1 MNPIISYITIDL
13 SSYNNF
19 DYVRAVQGDQKTRYI
34 HITLLENQKPYV
46 LSDIKAVLRGTKP
59 DGKTIYNNCGIS
71 DDGEIIVELTEQ
83 ILAFAGIGK
92 YEIALYDTD
101 ESVITSFPFNIY
113 VSPAQFN
120 PETILSSDEFTELTT
135 NISKIKTVTDNAT
148 QIVEEMTNL
157 KVSVEELEKT
167 CSDNEKDRTSSEKD
181 RKSSEDTR
189 KSNEKTRISNENIRI
204 NNEDQRKTLE
214 EDRKSSEATRKENEA
229 LRVSNENDR
238 KSNEDARKKS
248 EATRNTDEL
257 KRVTAE
263 NERIKNENTRISNE
277 TERKESETIRKTS
290 EEIRVS
296 NENTR
301 VENEKGRISD
311 TTTAISNANLATDRA
326 NKAAQACENIVAGT
340 GIVMQVEKGSKNGV
354 AALDENAIIKR
365 EQLPPIELIST
376 DEPTNQLVNDFWLIE
391 Y

>member
-19 DYVRAVQGDQKTRYI
+19 DYVRAVQGDQNTRYI
-34 HITLLENQKPYV
+34 HITLLENQKQYV
-46 LSDIKAVLRGTKP
+46 LSNVKAVLRGTKS

-71 DDGEIIVELTEQ
+71 DDDEIIVELTEQ
-83 ILAFAGIGK
+83 ILSVAGIGK

-101 ESVITSFPFNIY
+101 ENVITSFPFNIY
-113 VSPAQFN
+113 VSPAQFS
-120 PETILSSDEFTELTT
+120 PAVVTSSDEFTELTT
-135 NISKIKTVTDNAT
+135 NISQIKTVTDNAT

-157 KVSVEELEKT
+157 KTSVEKLEKT
-167 CSDNEKDRTSSEKD
+167 CSDNEQDRVSSEKE

-189 KSNEKTRISNENIRI
+189 KLNEKTRISNEDVRI
-204 NNEDQRKTLE
+204 NNENQRKTSE
-214 EDRKSSEATRKENEA
+214 EDRKTSEVTRKENET
-229 LRVSNENDR
+229 LRVSSENGR
-238 KSNEDARKKS
+238 KSNEDIRKKS
-248 EATRNTDEL
+248 ETTRNTNEAE
-257 KRVTAE
+257 RVSAE
-263 NERIKNENTRISNE
+263 NERIKSENTRTSNE
-277 TERKESETIRKTS
+277 TERKKAETTRKSS

-296 NENTR
+296 NENIR
-301 VENEKGRISD
+301 VENEKNRVSD

-365 EQLPPIELIST
+365 EQLPPIEIISMN
-376 DEPTNQLVNDFWLIE
+376 EPTNQLVNDFWLVE

>member
-1 MNPIISYITIDL
+1 MNPVISYITIDL

-34 HITLLENQKPYV
+34 HITLLENQKQYV
-46 LSDIKAVLRGTKP
+46 LSDVEAVLRGTKP

-83 ILAFAGIGK
+83 ILAVAGIGK
-92 YEIALYDTD
+92 YEISLYNTD
-101 ESVITSFPFNIY
+101 ENVITSFPFNIY

-120 PETILSSDEFTELTT
+120 SGTVLSSDEFTELTT
-135 NISKIKTVTDNAT
+135 NISQIKTITDNAT
-148 QIVEEMTNL
+148 KTVEEMTNL

-167 CSDNEKDRTSSEKD
+167 CSDNEKDRILFEKD

-214 EDRKSSEATRKENEA
+214 EDRKSSEATREENES
-229 LRVSNENDR
+229 LRVLNENDR

-248 EATRNTDEL
+248 EATRNTDES

-263 NERIKNENTRISNE
+263 NERIKSENTRISNE
-277 TERKESETIRKTS
+277 TERKESETTRKTS

-340 GIVMQVEKGSKNGV
+340 GIIMQVEKGSKNGV

>member
-1 MNPIISYITIDL
+1 MNPVISYITIDL

-34 HITLLENQKPYV
+34 HITLLENQKQYV
-46 LSDIKAVLRGTKP
+46 LSDVEAVLRGTKP

-83 ILAFAGIGK
+83 ILAVAGIGK
-92 YEIALYDTD
+92 YEISLYNTD
-101 ESVITSFPFNIY
+101 ENVITSFPFNIY

-120 PETILSSDEFTELTT
+120 PGTLLSSDEFTELTT
-135 NISKIKTVTDNAT
+135 NISKIKTITDNAT

-157 KVSVEELEKT
+157 KGSVEELEKT
-167 CSDNEKDRTSSEKD
+167 CSDNEKDRISSEKE

-204 NNEDQRKTLE
+204 NNEDQRKILE
-214 EDRKSSEATRKENEA
+214 EDRKSSEVTRKENET
-229 LRVSNENDR
+229 LRVSNEDDR

-248 EATRNTDEL
+248 ETTRNTDEL
-257 KRVTAE
+257 KRVSAE
-263 NERIKNENTRISNE
+263 KERIQNENIRISNE
-277 TERKESETIRKTS
+277 TERKEAETTRKSS

>member
-167 CSDNEKDRTSSEKD
+167 CSDNEKDR
-181 RKSSEDTR
+181 KSSEDTR

-204 NNEDQRKTLE
+204 NNEDKRKTLE

-277 TERKESETIRKTS
+277 TERKESETTRKTS